1 MKNLVWD
8 SCLFLFFGKR
18 NPPEKYG
25 EPRAKPKVW
34 PRIAYF
40 VNMEVHSLF
49 GDSSVEILVTYIS
62 KINHQRVQVWIQ
74 HQKFTNRAFYIKS
87 FIKKKQIWKT
97 WFGIHVF
104 SFFLASEIL
113 LRSMGNPSAKPKGVT
128 TNSTFVNMEVR
139 SICCMFGDSSVEI
152 LVIYIL
158 KNNHQRVQVWI
169 QHQKFTKRAF
179 YIKSFMKKKHM
190 KNLVW
195 DSCLF
200 LLFGKWNPPEKYGE
214 P

>member
-1 MKNLVWD
+1 MFIPSFWKVKSSWEVWGTLVP
-8 SCLFLFFGKR
+8 
-18 NPPEKYG
+18 NQ
-25 EPRAKPKVW
+25 KVL
-34 PRIAYF
+34 PRIALLLTWKCVPYVACLVIHLLKF
-40 VNMEVHSLF
+40 W
-49 GDSSVEILVTYIS
+49 SSIS
-62 KINHQRVQVWIQ
+62 WKTITKGSKSGFSTKSSQIEHFTWRVLQR
-74 HQKFTNRAFYIKS
+74 T
-87 FIKKKQIWKT
+87 KKWKT

-113 LRSMGNPSAKPKGVT
+113 LRSMGNPSAKPKGFT

-169 QHQKFTKRAF
+169 QHQKFTNRAF
-179 YIKSFMKKKHM
+179 YMKSFIKKKQM